1 MDSPKYVEKVT
12 LERRASMEMSSP
24 FKNVSVAFNWLNRDY
39 PIYHDHSHWEILL
52 IISGTIHHHINGYES
67 VLKRGDVCVIRP
79 ADKHSLVIESEQ
91 EKQNFQ
97 QLNITFSDD
106 YARKLLEVFDS
117 YEAVLKEEKPIQFL
131 LDESEL
137 DLVYTR
143 ALLTQNLPQ
152 QNYEMS
158 TKLILVRLMTSFYEQ
173 KTLFDE
179 TYPAWLNE
187 FVLCIS
193 NPKSFGKPMSELVVT
208 TPYSYSRLSTLFKEY
223 VGTTIVDYINEKKM
237 VYAKRLL
244 QTTTLTILQIS
255 EMIGYSSLSSFNHL
269 FKKSFGITPSEYRNR
284 KSRKEPRNASYT

>member
-1 MDSPKYVEKVT
+1 MRDSSG
-12 LERRASMEMSSP
+12 RQAFASH
-24 FKNVSVAFNWLNRDY
+24 R
-39 PIYHDHSHWEILL
+39 I
-52 IISGTIHHHINGYES
+52 
-67 VLKRGDVCVIRP
+67 
-79 ADKHSLVIESEQ
+79 EQ

-284 KSRKEPRNASYT
+284 KSRKEPRN

>member
-1 MDSPKYVEKVT
+1 M
-12 LERRASMEMSSP
+12 
-24 FKNVSVAFNWLNRDY
+24 
-39 PIYHDHSHWEILL
+39 
-52 IISGTIHHHINGYES
+52 
-67 VLKRGDVCVIRP
+67 
-79 ADKHSLVIESEQ
+79 
-91 EKQNFQ
+91 
-97 QLNITFSDD
+97 
-106 YARKLLEVFDS
+106 
-117 YEAVLKEEKPIQFL
+117 KEEKPIQFL

-284 KSRKEPRNASYT
+284 KSRKEPRN